1 MASLAACLTLGTPLG
16 SAAAETTM
24 SGNQQTA
31 LYQYSLVHFDAET
44 RTLAGL
50 KNHISSGDIVPV
62 SVAGLRGLPP
72 RRGGNPGNTSAQRAE
87 LAAALSKATV
97 ADVDRNNGQSPDQS
111 SLAEYLQ
118 HLRIDPNKVVVVD
131 VNPKPDPQNPRVTVF
146 YRR

>member
-1 MASLAACLTLGTPLG
+1 MALLAACLTLGNPLVG
-16 SAAAETTM
+16 SAAETTM

-31 LYQYSLVHFDAET
+31 LYQYALVHLDAET
-44 RTLAGL
+44 QTLASL
-50 KNHISSGDIVPV
+50 KNHISSGDVIPV
-62 SVAGLRGLPP
+62 SVIGLRGLPP
-72 RRGGNPGNTSAQRAE
+72 RRGGNRGITGTQRAA

-97 ADVDRNNGQSPDQS
+97 ADVDRSNGQSPDQS

-118 HLRIDPNKVVVVD
+118 HLRIETDKVVAVD

>member
-1 MASLAACLTLGTPLG
+1 MLAACLTLGSPLAG
-16 SAAAETTM
+16 SAAETTM

-31 LYQYSLVHFDAET
+31 LYQYALVHFDAET
-44 RTLAGL
+44 QTLASL
-50 KNHISSGDIVPV
+50 KNHISSGDVIPV
-62 SVAGLRGLPP
+62 SVIGLRGLPP
-72 RRGGNPGNTSAQRAE
+72 RRGGNRGITGAQRAA

-97 ADVDRNNGQSPDQS
+97 ADVDRSNGQSPDQS

-118 HLRIDPNKVVVVD
+118 HLRIDSDKVVAVD

>member
-1 MASLAACLTLGTPLG
+1 MALLGACLTLGNPLG
-16 SAAAETTM
+16 SSAETSMTG
-24 SGNQQTA
+24 SQQTA
-31 LYQYSLVHFDAET
+31 LYQYSLYHFDAET
-44 RTLAGL
+44 RTLGSL
-50 KNHISSGDIVPV
+50 KNHISSGDVIPV

-72 RRGGNPGNTSAQRAE
+72 RRGGNPGISGTQRAA

-118 HLRIDPNKVVVVD
+118 HLRIDPAKVVAVD